1 MKDWESLSDP
11 KPDWETFK
19 RMMSQLNN
27 NKLVVRTMWLKKNTS
42 TNLIIKSLA
51 TIATPDP
58 EPKPDPECC
67 EHCNLFDVF
76 SKGLCQGCFE
86 DQYSDGARW

>member
-1 MKDWESLSDP
+1 MDNINQAVCGSVKPPLIMTAKERMKDWESLSDP

-42 TNLIIKSLA
+42 TNLIIKS
-51 TIATPDP
+51 
-58 EPKPDPECC
+58 
-67 EHCNLFDVF
+67 
-76 SKGLCQGCFE
+76 
-86 DQYSDGARW
+86 